1 MKELEYVQLICE
13 ESVSGTFGHMGIK
26 IMVAGSKLPD
36 LNNREIINKA
46 YAALDEISNEIKA
59 AILSTNEEF
68 LSNVQGRRKELLALF
83 KDKIFVEET
92 PNGYR
97 DDYSTRLLPWFK
109 ITTSVGHFVIGW
121 RKNVIN
127 IDWSE
132 TVGTDTV
139 DNLFPDE
146 DVTKQGKMIHAWG
159 IEKAQEY
166 IDTILAK
173 VDTKLLIK

>member
-13 ESVSGTFGHMGIK
+13 ESVSGIFGRMGIK

-36 LNNREIINKA
+36 LNNREITNKA

-68 LSNVQGRRKELLALF
+68 LSNVQGQRKELLALF
-83 KDKIFVEET
+83 KDKIFVEEI